1 MRSAHR
7 QAAHAKR
14 YTRDPM
20 AMFRV
25 IGRAQSFTQD
35 EQAQL
40 KLPVRL
46 AYESIL
52 KGQGTAEDFH
62 TLAAAV
68 NVAMVCAERI
78 DPLVEQ
84 ACIAGR
90 DALMRVL
97 ERHGRLGR
105 WGFDGQGMQE
115 VIRAVE
121 VYEQLT
127 GLLTAGQL
135 EDALKECHQ
144 RMRAGDVM
152 ELGQ

>member
-1 MRSAHR
+1 MKTAHR

-40 KLPVRL
+40 NLPVRL

-52 KGQGTAEDFH
+52 KGQG
-62 TLAAAV
+62 
-68 NVAMVCAERI
+68 
-78 DPLVEQ
+78 
-84 ACIAGR
+84 
-90 DALMRVL
+90 
-97 ERHGRLGR
+97 
-105 WGFDGQGMQE
+105 MQE
-115 VIRAVE
+115 VIRTVE

-127 GLLTAGQL
+127 ALLTAGQI